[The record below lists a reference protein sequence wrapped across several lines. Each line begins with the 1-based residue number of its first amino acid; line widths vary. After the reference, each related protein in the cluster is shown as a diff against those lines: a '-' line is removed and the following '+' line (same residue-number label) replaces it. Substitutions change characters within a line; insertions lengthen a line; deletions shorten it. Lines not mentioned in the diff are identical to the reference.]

1 MRHPGPT
8 EEATDEIPLA
18 RGRLAVP
25 SQAREYARLM
35 RLHRPIGAFLLL
47 WPTLWALWIA
57 AEGPPPPAILA
68 VFVLGVWV
76 MRAAGCVI
84 NDYADRELD
93 PQVERTRD
101 RPLALGTVRP
111 REALV
116 LFMALMLV
124 ALGLVLTLNWPAIG
138 LAAAAAVLAVV
149 YPFLKRVTHL
159 PQVWLG
165 VAFGWGIPMGFAA
178 VTGAVPPIGWALL
191 LANVLWAIAYD
202 TMYAMADR
210 PDDIRA
216 GSHSTAIMFGRADR
230 AIGRGLSGL
239 RRRRAG
245 RDRVAARLRPPLVR
259 GARGSGMFRSLPA
272 TPHPRAGSGRLL
284 AGLHEQQ
291 LAWRRHLPRARRGV
305 RDAGFLA
312 RKSHQLSSRGRGDAA
327 VTRRT
332 DRKSACALLKA

>member
-1 MRHPGPT
+1 MSRPRSESESAAASPTTRDALPG
-8 EEATDEIPLA
+8 AA
-18 RGRLAVP
+18 RAV
-25 SQAREYARLM
+25 EYARLM

-57 AEGPPPPAILA
+57 AGGPPPGTILA

-84 NDYADRELD
+84 NDYADRHLD

-101 RPLALGTVRP
+101 RPLAKGTVQP

-116 LFMALMLV
+116 VFAILMAG
-124 ALGLVLTLNWPAIG
+124 AFALVLTLNRQAVG
-138 LAAAAAVLAVV
+138 LALAASVLAIV

-178 VTGAVPPIGWALL
+178 VTGTVPAVGWFLL

-216 GSHSTAIMFGRADR
+216 GSRSTAILFGHADR
-230 AIGRGLSGL
+230 QMVAVFQVAALAVLVTIGLGLEFGFPWFAGL
-239 RRRRAG
+239 MAAACFGLYQQHLIRRRDRRDCFRAFMNNNWLG
-245 RDRVAARLRPPLVR
+245 GTVFLGLAAEYAMR
-259 GARGSGMFRSLPA
+259 A
-272 TPHPRAGSGRLL
+272 T
-284 AGLHEQQ
+284 
-291 LAWRRHLPRARRGV
+291 
-305 RDAGFLA
+305 
-312 RKSHQLSSRGRGDAA
+312 
-327 VTRRT
+327 
-332 DRKSACALLKA
+332 